1 MIDDE
6 QARRWPAIHP
16 ARLARAIPVSACWSP
31 LVRCN
36 LACPH
41 CLDDT
46 SVPQAGA
53 DGRAATAGI
62 LAASGLLGVDISGGE
77 PLLLRDLPRLA
88 DCLTAGGLTVSV
100 TTNGW
105 LLSRRAAELAGRVD
119 AIRVSLDGPDPLAHD
134 ALRGEGSFSRALV
147 GIATSRAAGIPV
159 QVQSVLMTTTA
170 SRAQHMVDLAAQTG
184 AAGVTFLQMLPL
196 GRGQELAGREMLA
209 DQDATELVSALRLP
223 AGVDVRLRTREA
235 ADGFTVIR
243 ADGQVWRN
251 APGALAIGPARP
263 LARPEDLALT
273 SADGSA

>member
-1 MIDDE
+1 MRGPSSE
-6 QARRWPAIHP
+6 VSYPAD
-16 ARLARAIPVSACWSP
+16 A
-31 LVRCN
+31 
-36 LACPH
+36 
-41 CLDDT
+41 
-46 SVPQAGA
+46 SV
-53 DGRAATAGI
+53 

-88 DCLTAGGLTVSV
+88 DCLAAGGLAVSV

-105 LLSRRAAELAGRVD
+105 LLPRRAAALAGCVD
-119 AIRVSLDGPDPLAHD
+119 AILVSLDGPDPLAHD

-196 GRGQELAGREMLA
+196 GRGQELAGREMLT
-209 DQDATELVSALRLP
+209 DQDATELVSSLRLP
-223 AGVDVRLRTREA
+223 DGVGVRLRTREA

-263 LARPEDLALT
+263 LARPEDLVLAT
-273 SADGSA
+273 ADGSA